1 MKSYNAALSY
11 AKRQNPAGA
20 AYMPDTV
27 SYRGLRSEIQTA
39 RELNNVVNRLKRGGK
54 AKAFALVQNESG
66 TVTTRW
72 QLREAQIS
80 FNTRERRKAM
90 ERRRLGIQNAAGILT
105 GNIGTIQERGLR
117 PSKLKPSKMNRV
129 QMERIVELE
138 REQTRKN
145 SYDRAMDYYLNYT
158 TALAQIGANNV
169 GDGSIYQAILESL
182 SNIVEKDPN
191 ALIDMFWS
199 GDDALEID
207 FVYDEN
213 VVIETRLRYAL
224 EAMQKVE
231 RERGSAR

>member
-20 AYMPDTV
+20 AYMPETV
-27 SYRGLRSEIQTA
+27 SYRELRGEIQTA
-39 RELNNVVNRLKRGGK
+39 RELRNVVNRLKRGGK
-54 AKAFALVQNESG
+54 AKAFELVQNQAG

-72 QLREAQIS
+72 QQREAQIA
-80 FNTRERRKAM
+80 FNTRERRKTM
-90 ERRRLGIQNAAGILT
+90 ERIRLGIQNAAGILT

-117 PSKLKPSKMNRV
+117 PSTLTPSKMNRA

-145 SYDRAMDYYLNYT
+145 AYDRAMDYYLNYT
-158 TALAQIGANNV
+158 TALDQIGANNV
-169 GDGSIYQAILESL
+169 GDGSTYHAILESL
-182 SNIVEKDPN
+182 SNIMEKDPN

-213 VVIETRLRYAL
+213 VVIETRLHYAL

-231 RERGSAR
+231 RERGLA

>member
-27 SYRGLRSEIQTA
+27 SYRDLRGEIQTA
-39 RELNNVVNRLKRGGK
+39 RELRNVVNRLRRGGK
-54 AKAFALVQNESG
+54 AKAFALVQNEAG

-72 QLREAQIS
+72 QMREAQIS

-90 ERRRLGIQNAAGILT
+90 ERIRLGIQNAAGILT

-117 PSKLKPSKMNRV
+117 PSQLKPSKMNRA

-145 SYDRAMDYYLNYT
+145 AYDRAMDYYLNYT
-158 TALAQIGANNV
+158 AALAQIGANNV
-169 GDGSIYQAILESL
+169 GDGSTYQAIIESL
-182 SNIVEKDPN
+182 SNIMEKDPN

-213 VVIETRLRYAL
+213 VVIETRLHYAL

-231 RERGSAR
+231 RERGLA

>member
-11 AKRQNPAGA
+11 AKRTNPQGA
-20 AYMPDTV
+20 AFMPDTV

-39 RELNNVVNRLKRGGK
+39 RELNNVVRRLRRGGK
-54 AKAFALVQNESG
+54 AKAFALVQNEAG

-72 QLREAQIS
+72 QQREAQIA

-117 PSKLKPSKMNRV
+117 PSQLKPSKMNRV

-145 SYDRAMDYYLNYT
+145 AYDRAMDYYLNYT
-158 TALAQIGANNV
+158 TALGEIGANNV
-169 GDGSIYQAILESL
+169 GDGSTYWAILESM
-182 SNIVEKDPN
+182 SNIMEKDPN

-199 GDDALEID
+199 GDDALEIG

-213 VVIETRLRYAL
+213 VVIETRLRYVL
-224 EAMQKVE
+224 EVMQKVE
-231 RERGSAR
+231 RERGLS